1 MNRTSALL
9 LPLFFLAIMPLHA
22 QRINGYVALG
32 TVASQVEGDE
42 LKGFNH
48 WNLAGGVGAIARLD
62 DNQRWFLSLETDYS
76 CRGIYN
82 KKYNY
87 LNYYNINLDLH
98 YVDIPLVLHFRDPY
112 GGMQIGVGIVY
123 SRLIRQPHDTVYF
136 NPNYFTP
143 DTSDMQF
150 LKNDLAPTVEFRF
163 RIWNNLHF
171 SARYQ
176 YSIIPIKKDWHYQF
190 AGKTFANDF
199 YGSSLTFRLLWQFGE
214 SNARPSNSL
223 RGRRR

>member
-1 MNRTSALL
+1 MNRTSALFLTL
-9 LPLFFLAIMPLHA
+9 LFLATMPMQA

-48 WNLAGGVGAIARLD
+48 WNLAGGVGAIAHLD
-62 DNQRWFLSLETDYS
+62 DNQRWSLSVETDYS

-82 KKYNY
+82 KKFNAV
-87 LNYYNINLDLH
+87 NYYNINLDLH
-98 YVDIPLVLHFRDPY
+98 YIDIPLILHFRDPY
-112 GGMQIGVGIVY
+112 GGMQIGVGVVY
-123 SRLIRQPHDTVYF
+123 SRLVKQPHDTISF
-136 NPNYFTP
+136 NPNYFVP
-143 DTSDMQF
+143 DTTDMQF
-150 LKNDLAPTVEFRF
+150 LKNDLAAAVEFRF

-171 SARYQ
+171 SGRYQ

-190 AGKTFANDF
+190 AGKTYANDF

-214 SNARPSNSL
+214 SGGRPSKSL